1 MYNEDNRT
9 KLVYEDVNFD
19 YEDLTV
25 IKNREDAAIQLIK
38 DGKMPEA
45 IINGEIIVSIFNSK
59 NFPKS
64 GAQQFLY
71 VKLKRVSYNDDG
83 TKAKQNPLVKIC
95 KGYDNL
101 TGAIDQKIPILALL
115 GKDKNRQADTMTL
128 EFYMKPND
136 KSDDIDAVFFGE
148 CFVPF
153 KQ

>member
-64 GAQQFLY
+64 GA
-71 VKLKRVSYNDDG
+71 
-83 TKAKQNPLVKIC
+83 
-95 KGYDNL
+95 
-101 TGAIDQKIPILALL
+101 
-115 GKDKNRQADTMTL
+115 
-128 EFYMKPND
+128 
-136 KSDDIDAVFFGE
+136 
-148 CFVPF
+148 
-153 KQ
+153 